1 MPAPSDQTPILALP
15 YILPAQAQKHVSHNE
30 ALRLLDML
38 VQLAVQ
44 DRTRTSPPEHPT
56 LGDRHIVA
64 AGAGDDWA
72 GQDHHLAVFEP
83 HGWSFLT
90 PHPGWIALDQSDLQM
105 LVFDGTLWRAP
116 ELQTLPQLG
125 INASADA
132 TNRLSLSAPAT
143 QLNHEGAGHQLKIN
157 KAAPGETASL
167 LMQSNWQGRAEFGL
181 AGSDDL
187 SVKTSGDGTNWQ
199 VAQHIDATSGI
210 VSHPQTPA
218 FKAYLTADLPLA
230 PGAWVPLTG
239 FTQMLDRGD
248 ALDNITGAFTAPL
261 AGLYVFTLVWRFKAT
276 GPLPSQ
282 IRAGIGVNGAS
293 PSGPDQMT
301 QGDATLV
308 SQETAVKT
316 SVLLEL
322 ETGDTV
328 RPYALTAGQA
338 GAAEALFSAFHGY
351 KLA

>member
-44 DRTRTSPPEHPT
+44 DRTRISPPEHPT

-64 AGAGDDWA
+64 AGAGGDWA

-83 HGWSFLT
+83 HGWSFLAPQT
-90 PHPGWIALDQSDLQM
+90 GWIALDQSDLQM

-116 ELQTLPQLG
+116 ELQTLPRLG

-143 QLNHEGAGHQLKIN
+143 LLSHEGAGHQVKIN
-157 KAAPGETASL
+157 KAGPEETASL
-167 LMQSNWQGRAEFGL
+167 LMQSNWQGRAEIGL
-181 AGSDDL
+181 VGNEDL
-187 SVKTSGDGTNWQ
+187 SLKTSEDGTSWH
-199 VAQHIDATSGI
+199 VAQRIDAGSGI
-210 VSHPQTPA
+210 VSQPQTPA
-218 FKAYLTADLPLA
+218 FKAYLSADLPLT
-230 PGAWVPLTG
+230 PGIWAPLTG
-239 FTQMLDRGD
+239 FTEMFDRGD
-248 ALDNITGAFTAPL
+248 TLAESTGIFTAPV

-282 IRAGIGVNGAS
+282 IRAGIGVNGTS

-322 ETGDTV
+322 DTGDEV
-328 RPYALTAGQA
+328 RPYALTAGNG